1 MSDSSIPASKQTPPA
16 NPWLHF
22 VERCEAC
29 TACSLYQE
37 RKQAVV
43 WRGSVKANLMIIGEG
58 PGEREDEEGLPFV
71 GRSGELLDTLLA
83 AQELGPESYHIA
95 NVVKCRPPNNRE
107 PSLEEAR
114 ACRPLLNEQF
124 RFVRPQVIL
133 LMGGSAYKYFTGD
146 LDTGITKVRGRWI
159 QKGSYWI
166 MPTFHPAYILR
177 DSRNKAALWEDMT
190 MVRDKLEELRL
201 IPPVKG

>member
-1 MSDSSIPASKQTPPA
+1 M
-16 NPWLHF
+16 
-22 VERCEAC
+22 
-29 TACSLYQE
+29 
-37 RKQAVV
+37 V

-83 AQELGPESYHIA
+83 AQELSPESYHIA

-190 MVRDKLEELRL
+190 KVRDKLEELRL

>member
-1 MSDSSIPASKQTPPA
+1 M
-16 NPWLHF
+16 LF
-22 VERCEAC
+22 
-29 TACSLYQE
+29 
-37 RKQAVV
+37 
-43 WRGSVKANLMIIGEG
+43 
-58 PGEREDEEGLPFV
+58 
-71 GRSGELLDTLLA
+71 RS
-83 AQELGPESYHIA
+83 A

-190 MVRDKLEELRL
+190 KVRDKLEELRL